1 MKGLSDI
8 FILRPVGTTLM
19 AIGLFLIGAVAYVF
33 LPVASLPSVDF
44 PTIRVFASR
53 PGADPATM
61 AGSVAAPLE
70 RRLGS
75 IAGVTEITSSSS
87 LGSTSIVLQ
96 FDLSRKTDSA
106 ARDVQ
111 AALNAAATDL
121 PGDLPTLPRFR
132 KANPN
137 AAPVL
142 ILALTSD
149 TMTPSDMYDAA
160 DTIIAQRISQVEGI
174 GEVTVNGAEQP
185 AIRVRLDPAQL
196 AAMGLSLEQIRSAIV
211 NANTVSAVGSFDGER
226 QSETLSANNQILA
239 PEDYGNIVVRSARGT
254 VVRLADVALIE
265 RGVRNSRAAGWY
277 NGKPA
282 ILLTMTKL
290 PDANVIDT
298 VDRVKALLPEIR
310 RWVPAGI
317 EFSIMSDR
325 TVTIRASIA
334 DIQKTLLISIA
345 LVMLVVFVFLRRTTL
360 TIAAGVTVPLSIA
373 GTFAAMWL
381 AGFTLDNLSLM
392 AVTISVGFVVDD
404 AIVMIEN
411 IERNVAKGMTPL
423 RAALLGAGQIGFTV
437 ISISLSLIAAFIPL
451 FFIEGVAGRF
461 FREFT
466 LTLTFA
472 ILVSTAVSLSVT
484 PMICAHFLKA
494 EPVLKAEPAG
504 RGSRF
509 DRLVEGALS
518 AMTRFY
524 GRTLK
529 VALRHSWL
537 MLIVMIATLAL
548 TVQMFRSA
556 PKGGVPQDDTGLIIG
571 FTHASPDVSFP
582 AMMELQ
588 QKGAAIVGS
597 DPAVLGLA
605 SFIGGGSVNQGRFF
619 ISLKPESERK
629 LSSQQV
635 VNRMRAR
642 LADLAGI
649 GVYLSPIQ
657 DVRAGGRQGRS
668 PYQFTLWDPNLPELE
683 EWVPKVLARMRSL
696 PQIVDVSTD
705 REQGGLEAKVVIDRN
720 RASQLGVAI
729 QAIDNVLSNAF
740 SQRQISTIYG
750 ERNQYRVVMEV
761 SPSRSRDPN
770 DIKDLYVPGR
780 NGVQVPLSSLVRVE
794 RGTAPLVINHQGQFP
809 AVTITYDAA
818 PGVSLQEVSDAV
830 TNAVAELHLPASLH
844 ADFAGDAK
852 AFSQNAG
859 GQGMMILV
867 ALLAVYII
875 LGVLYESL
883 IHPVTIISTLPSAG
897 LGALIALKV
906 ASADLTIIAFIGI
919 ILLIGIVKKNGIMM
933 VDFAIQA
940 ERVRALPP
948 REAIFEACLERFRP
962 ILMTTL
968 SALLGAVPLM
978 IATGPGA
985 ELRRPLGIT
994 IVGGLILSQVLTLY
1008 TTPIIYLW
1016 MSRLKRKRS
1025 VAATEAAPAV

>member
-1 MKGLSDI
+1 MKGLSDT
-8 FILRPVGTTLM
+8 FILRPVGTMLM

-44 PTIRVFASR
+44 PTIRVFANR

-75 IAGVTEITSSSS
+75 IAGVTEITSTSS
-87 LGSTSIVLQ
+87 LGSSVIVLQ
-96 FDLSRKTDSA
+96 FDLTRNTDSA

-121 PGDLPTLPRFR
+121 PGDLPTLPQFR

-137 AAPVL
+137 AAPIL

-149 TMTPSDMYDAA
+149 IMSPSDMYDAA
-160 DTIIAQRISQVEGI
+160 DTVIAQRISQVEGI

-196 AAMGLSLEQIRSAIV
+196 AAMGLSLDTIRTAIV

-226 QSETLSANNQILA
+226 QSETLSANNQIKA
-239 PEDYGNIVVRSARGT
+239 PEDYGNIVVRSAKGT
-254 VVRLADVALIE
+254 VVRLADVAIVE

-282 ILLTMTKL
+282 ILLTMTKQ

-298 VDRVKALLPEIR
+298 VDRVKALLPEIK

-317 EFSIMSDR
+317 DFSIMSDR

-334 DIQKTLLISIA
+334 DIQRTLLISIA
-345 LVMLVVFVFLRRTTL
+345 LVMLVVFLFLRRTTL
-360 TIAAGVTVPLSIA
+360 TMAAGITVPLSIA

-437 ISISLSLIAAFIPL
+437 VSISLSLIAAFIPL
-451 FFIEGVAGRF
+451 FFMDGVAGRF

-494 EPVLKAEPAG
+494 EPEG
-504 RGSRF
+504 SGSRF
-509 DRLVEGALS
+509 DRLVEGVLAS
-518 AMTRFY
+518 MTRFY
-524 GRTLK
+524 GRTLQ
-529 VALRHSWL
+529 VVLRHSWL
-537 MLIVMIATLAL
+537 MLIVMVATVAL
-548 TVQMFRSA
+548 TVQMFRST
-556 PKGGVPQDDTGLIIG
+556 PKGYFPQDDTGLIAG
-571 FTHASPDVSFP
+571 FTQASTDVSFP
-582 AMMELQ
+582 AMTQLQ
-588 QKGAAIVGS
+588 QQGAAIVS
-597 DPAVLGLA
+597 ADPAVLGVA
-605 SFIGGGSVNQGRFF
+605 SFIGSGGAVNQGRFF
-619 ISLKPESERK
+619 ISLKPEGERK
-629 LSSQQV
+629 LSSAQV
-635 VNRMRAR
+635 INRMRGQFAS
-642 LADLAGI
+642 LPGI
-649 GVYLSPIQ
+649 RIFLTPVQ

-668 PYQFTLWDPNLPELE
+668 QYQFTLWDPNLPELE
-683 EWVPKVLARMRSL
+683 EWVPKVLERLRTL
-696 PQIVDVSTD
+696 PELVDVATD
-705 REQGGLEAKVVIDRN
+705 REQGGLQANVVIDRN
-720 RASQLGVAI
+720 KASQLGVSI

-750 ERNQYRVVMEV
+750 ARNQYRVVLEV
-761 SPSRSRDPN
+761 SPARSRDPG
-770 DIKDLYVPGR
+770 DMMGLYVPGR
-780 NGVQVPLSSLVRVE
+780 NGVQVPLGSVVRVE

-809 AVTITYDAA
+809 AVTITYDVAL
-818 PGVSLQEVSDAV
+818 GVGLQEATDAL
-830 TNAVAELHLPASLH
+830 TNAVAGLHLPASLH
-844 ADFAGDAK
+844 AEFAGDAK
-852 AFSQNAG
+852 AFAQGAGSQG
-859 GQGMMILV
+859 VMIII
-867 ALLAVYII
+867 AILAVYII

-883 IHPVTIISTLPSAG
+883 IHPITIISTLPSAG
-897 LGALIALKV
+897 LGALIALRI
-906 ASADLTIIAFIGI
+906 AGADLTIIAFIGI
-919 ILLIGIVKKNGIMM
+919 ILLIGIVKKNGIML
-933 VDFAIQA
+933 VDFAITA
-940 ERVRALPP
+940 ERMRGLPP
-948 REAIFEACLERFRP
+948 QVSIFEACLERFRP

-968 SALLGAVPLM
+968 SALLGAVPLA

-1016 MSRLKRKRS
+1016 MSKLKRKPREPAA
-1025 VAATEAAPAV
+1025 VATPAE